1 MAWYERGSERSI
13 ACIPV
18 SIGPIGMLPVA
29 GTVIN
34 ISRGGAAISIE
45 GWNMGA
51 PVDWLLLLRADD
63 EMRMTGLHKTPTSC
77 RMVAF
82 ANDVLRV
89 RFS

>member
-1 MAWYERGSERSI
+1 MAWYERASERFE

-34 ISRGGAAISIE
+34 ISRGGAAISID

-63 EMRMTGLHKTPTSC
+63 EMCMTGLRKTPTSC

-89 RFS
+89 QFS